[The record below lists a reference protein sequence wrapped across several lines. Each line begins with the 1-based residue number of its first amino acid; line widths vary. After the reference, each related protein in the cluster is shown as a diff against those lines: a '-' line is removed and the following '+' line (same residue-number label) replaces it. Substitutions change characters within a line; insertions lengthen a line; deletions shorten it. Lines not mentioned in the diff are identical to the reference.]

1 MIMEDRNES
10 AILRK
15 IDLGEAYRKIMRNK
29 KLFSITLVS
38 TLLLSSIIIFS
49 VPRYYICMVK
59 LAPETANS
67 NLGNL
72 SSLASSFGLNM
83 PSITQQD
90 AIIPE
95 FYPDIMESV
104 DFQAEMFPVI
114 VTSKDGKLKTSYY
127 DYLHNYQKRAWW
139 VKIVTWLVGK
149 FRKEKNKM
157 GYKGETKVNPFKLT
171 EVQYDIADMVNDNV
185 NCNVDKKTDVITI
198 TIKDQDPLICAT
210 IADSAKSKLQ
220 QFITRYRTD
229 KTRNDLA
236 HAQKLCIQAKTRY
249 IKAQQ
254 VYAAYMDA
262 NEDVVLQSFKSKQEE
277 MENEMQLRYDNYQM
291 TTRQVQLAQA
301 KLQER
306 TPVFTTLQSATVPI
320 KPAGPKRML
329 FVLVVVLCTFIVTS
343 LYSFVRK

>member
-83 PSITQQD
+83 PSITQQ
-90 AIIPE
+90 
-95 FYPDIMESV
+95 DIMESV

-229 KTRNDLA
+229 KARNDLA